1 MKIKT
6 KMEFLEMKIMES
18 EMKKI
23 VEKNS
28 RLQIQEVNI
37 SEFEDITV
45 FSYRVKNTL
54 TILLL
59 GIYPREMKSYVPSKT
74 CMLFVTSS
82 IYL

>member
-37 SEFEDITV
+37 SEFEDITIE
-45 FSYRVKNTL
+45 
-54 TILLL
+54 TIQ
-59 GIYPREMKSYVPSKT
+59 YET
-74 CMLFVTSS
+74 
-82 IYL
+82 

>member
-37 SEFEDITV
+37 SEFDDITIE
-45 FSYRVKNTL
+45 
-54 TILLL
+54 TIQ
-59 GIYPREMKSYVPSKT
+59 YET
-74 CMLFVTSS
+74 
-82 IYL
+82 

>member
-1 MKIKT
+1 MKIKN

-37 SEFEDITV
+37 SEFEDITIE
-45 FSYRVKNTL
+45 
-54 TILLL
+54 TIQ
-59 GIYPREMKSYVPSKT
+59 YET
-74 CMLFVTSS
+74 
-82 IYL
+82 

>member
-37 SEFEDITV
+37 SEFEDITIE
-45 FSYRVKNTL
+45 
-54 TILLL
+54 TIQ
-59 GIYPREMKSYVPSKT
+59 YKT
-74 CMLFVTSS
+74 
-82 IYL
+82 

>member
-28 RLQIQEVNI
+28 RLQIQAVNI
-37 SEFEDITV
+37 SEFEDITIE
-45 FSYRVKNTL
+45 
-54 TILLL
+54 TIQ
-59 GIYPREMKSYVPSKT
+59 YET
-74 CMLFVTSS
+74 
-82 IYL
+82 